1 MSILYCICQ
10 YETSFTDPN
19 SYRRSTYFVCKV
31 EYLEVCA
38 QYGVLVVPRA
48 ATSCGLLL
56 YLFLHIRA
64 SASRVSTII
73 HTVVKLPG
81 AHLLIIVVVLVVSF
95 EVVVVNVL
103 VEVGHD
109 GEDAHVDEHED
120 SKHEEL
126 GSLAENS

>member
-1 MSILYCICQ
+1 MRLALQIRIHTADLHIMFLKLSI
-10 YETSFTDPN
+10 
-19 SYRRSTYFVCKV
+19 YRFV
-31 EYLEVCA
+31 LNM
-38 QYGVLVVPRA
+38 GVLVVPRA

-126 GSLAENS
+126 GSLADNL